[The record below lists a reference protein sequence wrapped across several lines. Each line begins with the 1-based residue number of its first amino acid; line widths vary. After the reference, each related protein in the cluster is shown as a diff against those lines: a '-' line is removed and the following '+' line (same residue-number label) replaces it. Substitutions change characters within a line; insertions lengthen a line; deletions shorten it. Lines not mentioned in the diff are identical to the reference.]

1 MPRWIVLSVRA
12 IEAFNYRVGRLSLR
26 LLFVLAAILLWAII
40 AKAMSRL
47 PLWSMEADPGT
58 FLAWIIDVF
67 KPVFRP
73 PLWTQEMSQF
83 TLVAYFMLGGAYS
96 LQLGSNVRMDLLY
109 QRWTVRKKAIVD
121 IFTIFT
127 MIIFLVIMLYGG
139 IESTLYSLEFGER
152 SRSVWRPYMAPVKII
167 ICIGAVMMILQ
178 ALCFLAR
185 DIATLRG
192 KEI

>member
-1 MPRWIVLSVRA
+1 
-12 IEAFNYRVGRLSLR
+12 
-26 LLFVLAAILLWAII
+26 
-40 AKAMSRL
+40 
-47 PLWSMEADPGT
+47 T

-185 DIATLRG
+185 DIATL
-192 KEI
+192 